1 VRGRATPTGTGD
13 GAETNARA
21 RSLIWLCRIVV
32 RVFMRQVDVTGRH
45 HVPADRPTILV
56 CNHSNGLADPVV
68 LIGCL
73 GFFPRFLV
81 AKSMWR
87 IKGLSWLLWYAMCV
101 PVARRND
108 VHGEAFD
115 AATNAAAFSVCH
127 DLLAQGGRVAVFPEG
142 GVDDH
147 PGLTLPLKTGTAR
160 IALSALASGTVDDVV
175 IVPLGIAYEERG
187 RFRGQVALQIGE
199 PVEVAPFLGADGD
212 ADADAVRR
220 LTDAIGAGLLS
231 VAATHA
237 SWRAAEVTHAAA
249 EVVVRTEDP
258 TAPEPYARVVDLQ
271 RELSVRLSERGGDT
285 GADYKGLEARVDD
298 LRERLEA
305 LGTHTPAD
313 VVHLD
318 AAHARRRILGLGA
331 AGLGLAPLGITGYLL
346 NALPAGVA
354 HGLGRR
360 IAHPAWQATAKGGSA
375 VVTVPLT
382 YAAEAWV
389 AHRRWGTRGAVA
401 VLVAGPITGLA
412 AIAWTATVSELRRSV
427 RAAGWARRPEGLA
440 AARASRDAVVAEV
453 DRIVA
458 LPAAVPAGRD

>member
-1 VRGRATPTGTGD
+1 MGTDTGATM
-13 GAETNARA
+13 NARA

-45 HVPADRPTILV
+45 HIPVGRPTILV

-87 IKGLSWLLWYAMCV
+87 ITGLSWLLRYAMCV

-108 VHGEAFD
+108 VHGEVFD
-115 AATNAAAFSVCH
+115 ADTNTAAFSMCH
-127 DLLAQGGRVAVFPEG
+127 EVLAAGGRVAVFPEG

-175 IVPLGIAYEERG
+175 VVPLGITYEERG

-199 PVEVAPFLGADGD
+199 PVEVAAHLGAGGAED
-212 ADADAVRR
+212 ADSVRA
-220 LTDAIGAGLLS
+220 LTDAIGSALLT

-258 TAPEPYARVVDLQ
+258 EASEPYARVVELQ
-271 RELSVRLSERGGDT
+271 RALAARLGEHGGDA
-285 GADYKGLEARVDD
+285 GPHYKGLEARVDD

-318 AAHARRRILGLGA
+318 AGHARRRILWLGA
-331 AGLGLAPLGITGYLL
+331 VSLGLAPLGITGYAL
-346 NALPAGVA
+346 NALPAGVSY
-354 HGLGRR
+354 GLGRR
-360 IAHPAWQATAKGGSA
+360 IAHPAWKATAKGGSA
-375 VVTVPLT
+375 VVTVPIT
-382 YAAEAWV
+382 YAVETWAAK
-389 AHRRWGTRGAVA
+389 RRWGTRGAAA
-401 VLVAGPITGLA
+401 VLIAGPVTGLA
-412 AIAWTATVSELRRSV
+412 AIAWTASIDELRRSV

-440 AARASRDAVVAEV
+440 AARASRDAVVAEG
-453 DRIVA
+453 D
-458 LPAAVPAGRD
+458 D